1 MSIYNLD
8 KIFKP
13 CSIAVIGASEI
24 KGKIGYALLEN
35 ILKAGFKGKI
45 FPVNPNH
52 ETIQNI
58 PAFKSITDIKEPADL
73 AVIALPISNVPDIID
88 QCAIAGTEGVIIISA
103 GGKETGEDGK
113 KIEREIKKRAEKHR
127 IRLIGPNCLGII
139 SPKQNINASFAHHS
153 ALPGNLAFISQSGA
167 FCTSIL
173 DMSFKKQMGFSYFV
187 SIGSMIDVDFG
198 DLIDYLGNDPDVS
211 SIVLYI
217 EALSNFRKF
226 MSAARAV
233 SRIKPIIA
241 LKAGRSPAGA
251 KAAASHTGSLTGQDD
266 VLDAAFM
273 RAGIVRIDTIEEL
286 FDCSELLAKHPHPA
300 KPHIA
305 IITNAGGPGVIA
317 ADALNIHGIEPVT
330 LSEET
335 FNKINDILP
344 SMWSRNNPIDI
355 LGDASPEIFSKV
367 VDVCLKAKEI
377 HALLIILS
385 PQAISDS
392 SAVAENLVKTIKK
405 NPMTVFT
412 VWLGGKEV
420 EKGQALFSEAGI
432 PTYETPERAV
442 NAFFRLYSYE
452 RNLKMLQEIP
462 PKSATAMTFNKQA
475 AKDIINKAIKNNH
488 QTLTEIESKQLLDAY
503 GIPVNRIETAS
514 TPKEA
519 VKYASII
526 GYPVAMK
533 ILSRDISHKTDAK
546 GIHLNLRNDK
556 DVEESFEKL
565 IKNAH
570 EFNPDAVI
578 LGVTVQKM
586 IQQTDYELLLGS
598 KKDPYW
604 GPVILFGMGG
614 FMAEIHKD
622 KAITLP
628 PLNRLLAKRLMQN
641 TRVYQVL
648 KGYRNRPAANLDLI
662 EEILIRLSQL
672 VTDFSQLVELDINP
686 LMVIENKAYA
696 VDARVIIE
704 PCDILSPMH
713 LAISPYPN
721 QYEMTTTT
729 KTGLKIFV
737 RPIKPEDAPLLV
749 DLFNTLSPQ
758 TIYFRFF
765 SPLKSIPPK
774 LLPRLTQIDYD
785 RDIVLIAVRNN
796 NKPVCVRTRTGR
808 KEEIL
813 GIGRLMGDPDKETA
827 EFAILVGDQW
837 QGKGIGAKLLELCLS
852 IAKKRGFKCIRGN
865 VLPENK
871 NMLALG
877 KKIGFIIKRNFEN
890 HLFELRIDLV

>member
-13 CSIAVIGASEI
+13 SSIAVIGASEI
-24 KGKIGYALLEN
+24 KGKVGYALLDN
-35 ILKAGFKGKI
+35 ILKADFKGKI
-45 FPVNPNH
+45 FPVNPH
-52 ETIQNI
+52 HKTIQKI
-58 PAFKSITDIKEPADL
+58 QAFSSITDIKEPVDL
-73 AVIALPISNVPDIID
+73 AVIALPISNVPDVID
-88 QCAIAGTEGVIIISA
+88 ECAKAEAGGAIIISA
-103 GGKETGEDGK
+103 GGKETGEKGK
-113 KIEREIKKRAEKHR
+113 EIEAEIKKRAEKHGIR
-127 IRLIGPNCLGII
+127 IIGPNCLGII
-139 SPKQNINASFAHHS
+139 SPKQNINASFAHHT
-153 ALPGNLAFISQSGA
+153 ALPGKLAFISQSGA

-173 DMSFKKQMGFSYFV
+173 DMSLKKQIGFSHFV

-226 MSAARAV
+226 MSAARSV

-241 LKAGRSPAGA
+241 LKSGRSPAGS
-251 KAAASHTGSLTGQDD
+251 KAAASHTGSLTGEDD

-273 RAGIVRIDTIEEL
+273 RAGIVRINNIGEL
-286 FDCSELLAKHPHPA
+286 FDCSELLSKYPHHPT
-300 KPHIA
+300 KPEIA

-317 ADALNIHGIEPVT
+317 ADALNIYGLEPVA

-335 FNKINDILP
+335 FKKIDDILP
-344 SMWSRNNPIDI
+344 SIWSKNNPIDI

-392 SAVAENLVKTIKK
+392 TAVAESLVKTINR

-420 EKGQALFSEAGI
+420 EKGQAIFSKAGI
-432 PTYETPERAV
+432 PTYETPERAI
-442 NAFFRLYSYE
+442 NAFFHLYSYE
-452 RNLKMLQEIP
+452 RNLKILQEVP
-462 PKSATAMTFNKQA
+462 PKLTHAISFNKQA
-475 AKDIINKAIKNNH
+475 AENIINKAIENNY

-503 GIPVNRIETAS
+503 GIPVNMIEAACTS
-514 TPKEA
+514 KEA
-519 VKYASII
+519 VEYASKI

-546 GIHLNLRNDK
+546 GIQLNLRNDK
-556 DVEESFEKL
+556 DVEESFEQL
-565 IKNAH
+565 VKNAH
-570 EFNPDAVI
+570 LFNPNAVVS
-578 LGVTVQKM
+578 GVTVQKM

-598 KKDPYW
+598 KKDPHW
-604 GPVILFGMGG
+604 GPIILFGMGG
-614 FMAEIHKD
+614 FMAEIHND
-622 KAITLP
+622 KAISLP

-641 TRVYQVL
+641 TRVYKVL
-648 KGYRNRPAANLDLI
+648 KGYRNRPPANLELI

-672 VTDFSQLVELDINP
+672 VTDFPQIVELDINP
-686 LMVIENKAYA
+686 LMIIENKAYA

-704 PCDILSPMH
+704 PCDIPSPMH

-721 QYEMTTTT
+721 QYEMKTTT
-729 KTGLKIFV
+729 KAGLEIFI
-737 RPIKPEDAPLLV
+737 RPIKPEDAPLLT
-749 DLFNTLSPQ
+749 DLFDTLSPE

-785 RDIVLIAVRNN
+785 RDIALVAI
-796 NKPVCVRTRTGR
+796 KSDDM
-808 KEEIL
+808 KEKIL
-813 GIGRLMGDPDKETA
+813 GVGRLMGDPDREKA

-837 QGKGIGAKLLELCLS
+837 QGKGIGAKLLELCIS

-877 KKIGFIIKRNFEN
+877 KKIGFIIQRDLEN
-890 HLFELRIDLV
+890 HLFELKIDLV